1 MTAGPEDVEVGSTT
15 PRLVLTE
22 RLVLA
27 AVTADDVDEL
37 FTLNTDP
44 AVWWHFPSGRHV
56 DRAQTE
62 RFVAMC
68 EASWERDGLGYWTL
82 RDPGSHILL
91 GVGGCMGV
99 RDVAWNL
106 YYRLRPA
113 SQGQGYATELVRT
126 ARACAA
132 EADPDRPVVASLL
145 EHNVRSRAVVE
156 RAGLTLVYRGLDRG
170 NPDPEAVRLLFA
182 DRPVEDDVVA
192 RLLRGADVSPGQGE
206 HEGGSAPTVEA

>member
-1 MTAGPEDVEVGSTT
+1 MTAGPEDIELGETT

-22 RLVLA
+22 RLSLA
-27 AVTADDVDEL
+27 AVTPDDVDDL

-68 EASWERDGLGYWTL
+68 ETSWEHDGLGYWTL

-132 EADPDRPVVASLL
+132 EVDPDRPIVASLL

-156 RAGLTLVYRGLDRG
+156 RAGLTLAYRGPDRG
-170 NPDPEAVRLLFA
+170 NPDPSAVRLLFA
-182 DRPVEDDVVA
+182 DRAVADDVVA
-192 RLLRGADVSPGQGE
+192 RLVRGATVAADQGE
-206 HEGGSAPTVEA
+206 RDGRSTSTVEP